1 MRPLRILAA
10 AAALAAA
17 HSWAHAAD
25 NPDGRQLINLD
36 PGWRFFAGD
45 DPHAPDPGFD
55 DRSWQ
60 PVDLPHTWNALD
72 GQDGGNNYRRGP
84 GWYRRHLAVEASLA
98 GRRLYLQ
105 FDGASLMA
113 DVYVN
118 GVHLGSHKGGF
129 ARFRFDATGA
139 LRTGADNVIAVRVD
153 NGRLGIAPTSADFT
167 FFGGLYR
174 GVALLA
180 TDPVQISALDYGS
193 PGVFLEQGRVSAR
206 SAKVMVRAELENHSP
221 APREVDV
228 GVTILEE
235 PRAAAPR
242 VRIAVPSFRTHLEAN
257 ATVEVVRPVTIE
269 HPHLWN
275 ARADPYLYTVR
286 VELRP
291 VSPDGSAGALSDAV
305 EQPLG
310 LRSFAVD
317 PDRGFILNG
326 SYLNLYGF
334 NRHQDWP
341 DQGWAISDAE
351 EAQDFGIMMDSGAT
365 AVRVSHYQQSD
376 TWYTRCDRAGIV
388 AWAEIPFVN
397 EALASPEFLEN
408 AKQQLRELI
417 RQNFN
422 HPAICF
428 WGVGNETSG
437 PAADGVI
444 AALAPV
450 VRAEDPTRLSTYAS
464 DHDNADPKNWH
475 TDVVAFNR
483 YYGWYRG
490 KASDFAAWLDR
501 TRADYPKA
509 RFGISEFGAGASIFQ
524 HAQDPGPP
532 EAGGPFHP
540 EEYQNLYHEAYWA
553 ALRTRP
559 YVWAKFIWCLHDFA
573 SDGRNEGD
581 HPGRNDKGLVTYDRR
596 VKKDA
601 YFFYKA
607 NWSSDP
613 VLHIASSRFNE
624 RADPAADVKV
634 YSNAAQVSLEVNG
647 VAQGVQQ
654 DPAGDHI
661 FRWPGV
667 RLSPGA
673 NRVLAR
679 ARFGATDAADSCV
692 WTLGP
697 R

>member
-1 MRPLRILAA
+1 MRPFRVLAA
-10 AAALAAA
+10 AAAIVAIHPAAPA
-17 HSWAHAAD
+17 SEM
-25 NPDGRQLINLD
+25 PDGRQLIGLD
-36 PGWRFFAGD
+36 PGWRFLAGD
-45 DPHAPDPGFD
+45 DAHAPDPGLD

-72 GQDGGNNYRRGP
+72 GQDGGDDYRRGP
-84 GWYRRHLAVEASLA
+84 GWYRRHLAVDASLA
-98 GRRLYLQ
+98 GKRLYLQ

-129 ARFRFDATGA
+129 ARFRFDATAA
-139 LRTGADNVIAVRVD
+139 LRAGADNVVAVRVD
-153 NGRLGIAPTSADFT
+153 NGRLGIPPTSADFT

-174 GVALLA
+174 DVSLLV
-180 TDPVQISALDYGS
+180 TNPVQISAMDYGS
-193 PGVFLEQGRVSAR
+193 PGVFLEQSGVTADSAT
-206 SAKVMVRAELENHSP
+206 VLVRAELENHGP
-221 APREVDV
+221 VPREVIV
-228 GVTILEE
+228 VVKVLEAHQAGA
-235 PRAAAPR
+235 PLHIRAF
-242 VRIAVPSFRTHLEAN
+242 PSFRVNLGPNSSEGIAK
-257 ATVEVVRPVTIE
+257 PFTIKR
-269 HPHLWN
+269 PHLWN

-286 VELRP
+286 VELWP
-291 VSPDGSAGALSDAV
+291 VSSDGSPGALLDAV

-310 LRSFAVD
+310 LRSYAVD
-317 PDRGFILNG
+317 PDTGFILNG

-341 DQGWAISDAE
+341 DRGWAISDAQ
-351 EAQDFGIMMDSGAT
+351 EAEDFGIMMDSGAT

-376 TWYTRCDRAGIV
+376 TWYSRCDRAGIV

-397 EALASPEFLEN
+397 QALATPEFLEN

-444 AALAPV
+444 AALAGV
-450 VRAEDPTRLSTYAS
+450 ARGEDPTRLSTYAS

-483 YYGWYRG
+483 YFGWYHGRI
-490 KASDFAAWLDR
+490 SDFAAWLDK
-501 TRADYPKA
+501 THADYPGA
-509 RFGISEFGAGASIFQ
+509 RFGMSEFGAGASILQ
-524 HAQDPGPP
+524 HAQNPGPP
-532 EAGGPFHP
+532 EPRGPLHP
-540 EEYQNLYHEAYWA
+540 EEYQALYHEAYWA
-553 ALRTRP
+553 ALKARP

-581 HPGRNDKGLVTYDRR
+581 HPGRNDKGLVTYDRA

-601 YFFYKA
+601 FFFYKA
-607 NWSSDP
+607 NWSSDS
-613 VLHIASSRFNE
+613 VLHIASSRFSE
-624 RADPAADVKV
+624 RTDPVAEVKV

-647 VAQGVQQ
+647 VAQGVQK
-654 DPAGDHI
+654 DPEGDHV
-661 FRWPGV
+661 FRWPAI

-673 NRVLAR
+673 NRVSAS
-679 ARFGATDAADSCV
+679 AHFGTASATDSCV
-692 WTLGP
+692 WTLDL

>member
-10 AAALAAA
+10 AAAIAAV
-17 HSWAHAAD
+17 HPAAPASET
-25 NPDGRQLINLD
+25 PDGRQLIGLD
-36 PGWRFFAGD
+36 PGWRFLAGD
-45 DPHAPDPGFD
+45 HARGSDPGLD

-72 GQDGGNNYRRGP
+72 GQDGGDNYRRGP
-84 GWYRRHLAVEASLA
+84 GWYRRHLAVDASLA
-98 GRRLYLQ
+98 GKRLYLQ
-105 FDGASLMA
+105 LDGASLMA

-118 GVHLGSHKGGF
+118 GVHLGNHRGGF
-129 ARFRFDATGA
+129 ARFRFDATAA
-139 LRTGADNVIAVRVD
+139 LRAGADNLIAVRVD
-153 NGRLGIAPTSADFT
+153 NGRLGIPPTSADFT

-174 GVALLA
+174 DVSLLV
-180 TDPVQISALDYGS
+180 TDPVQISAMDCGS
-193 PGVFLEQGRVSAR
+193 PGVFLEQVRVAADSAT
-206 SAKVMVRAELENHSP
+206 VLVRAEIENHS
-221 APREVDV
+221 AVPREVDV
-228 GVTILEE
+228 SLRVLEA
-235 PRAAAPR
+235 PQAGAPGAVLAA
-242 VRIAVPSFRTHLEAN
+242 PSFRTHLEPNGSEGFAK
-257 ATVEVVRPVTIE
+257 PVTIKR
-269 HPHLWN
+269 PHLWN

-291 VSPDGSAGALSDAV
+291 VSPDGSVGALSDAV

-310 LRSFAVD
+310 LRSYVVD

-326 SYLNLYGF
+326 NYLNLYGF

-341 DQGWAISDAE
+341 DRGWAISAAQEAE
-351 EAQDFGIMMDSGAT
+351 DFGIMMDSGAT

-376 TWYTRCDRAGIV
+376 TWYSRCDRAGIV

-397 EALASPEFLEN
+397 RALATPEFLEN
-408 AKQQLRELI
+408 AEQQLRELI

-444 AALAPV
+444 AALAGE
-450 VRAEDPTRLSTYAS
+450 VRREDPTRLSTYAS
-464 DHDNADPKNWH
+464 DHDDADPKNWH

-483 YYGWYRG
+483 YFGWYRG
-490 KASDFAAWLDR
+490 TISDFAAWLDK
-501 TRADYPKA
+501 TRADYPRA
-509 RFGISEFGAGASIFQ
+509 RFGMSEFGAGASIFQ

-532 EAGGPFHP
+532 KPNGPFHP
-540 EEYQNLYHEAYWA
+540 EEYQDLYHEAYWA
-553 ALRTRP
+553 ALKTRP

-581 HPGRNDKGLVTYDRR
+581 HPGRNDKGLVTYDRAA
-596 VKKDA
+596 KKDA
-601 YFFYKA
+601 FYFYKA
-607 NWSSDP
+607 NWSGDP
-613 VLHIASSRFNE
+613 VLHIASSRFS
-624 RADPAADVKV
+624 RRTDPVAEVKV
-634 YSNAAQVSLEVNG
+634 YSNASEVSLEVNG
-647 VAQGVQQ
+647 VAQGVRR
-654 DPAGDHI
+654 DPAGDRV

-673 NRVLAR
+673 NRVSAS
-679 ARFGATDAADSCV
+679 AHFGAAAATDSCV
-692 WTLGP
+692 WTLEP

>member
-1 MRPLRILAA
+1 MRPVHLLGAA
-10 AAALAAA
+10 AAIVALHCAARA
-17 HSWAHAAD
+17 GDS
-25 NPDGRQLINLD
+25 PDGRQYVSLNL
-36 PGWRFFAGD
+36 GWRFLAGD
-45 DPHAPDPGFD
+45 DPHAPEPGFD
-55 DRSWQ
+55 DRSWRA
-60 PVDLPHTWNALD
+60 VDLPHTWNALD

-84 GWYRRHLAVEASLA
+84 GWYRRHLAVDPSLA
-98 GRRLYLQ
+98 GKRLYLQ

-118 GVHLGSHKGGF
+118 GAYLGNHKGGF

-153 NGRLGIAPTSADFT
+153 NGKLGIPPTSADFT

-174 GVALLA
+174 GVSLLA
-180 TDPVQISALDYGS
+180 TDPVQISAMDLGA
-193 PGVFLEQGRVSAR
+193 PGVYVEQRLVAASSA
-206 SAKVMVRAELENHSP
+206 ALVVRAELENHLPIPEDVSVAVSIRK
-221 APREVDV
+221 APRAGAPLEIIVIPPS
-228 GVTILEE
+228 VTHVE
-235 PRAAAPR
+235 PGG
-242 VRIAVPSFRTHLEAN
+242 S
-257 ATVEVVRPVTIE
+257 VEFVRPVTID

-275 ARADPYLYTVR
+275 GRADPYLYSVR
-286 VELRP
+286 VELY
-291 VSPDGSAGALSDAV
+291 GAAATGKPGVLLDAV

-310 LRSFAVD
+310 LRSYSVD

-341 DQGWAISDAE
+341 DKGWAISDAE
-351 EAQDFGIMMDSGAT
+351 EAEDFDIMRDTGAT

-376 TWYTRCDRAGIV
+376 TWYSRCDRAGIV

-397 EALASPEFLEN
+397 EALATPEFLEN

-422 HPAICF
+422 HPSICF

-450 VRAEDPTRLSTYAS
+450 VRQEDPTRLSTYAS
-464 DHDNADPKNWH
+464 SHDAADPKNWH
-475 TDVVAFNR
+475 TDVVGFNR
-483 YYGWYRG
+483 YYGWYHG
-490 KASDFAAWLDR
+490 QLSEFAAWLDK
-501 TRADYPKA
+501 THADHPRAS
-509 RFGISEFGAGASIFQ
+509 FGISEYGAGASIIQ
-524 HAQDPGPP
+524 HAQDPARP
-532 EAGGPFHP
+532 EARGPFHP
-540 EEYQNLYHEAYWA
+540 EEYQNTYHEAYWA
-553 ALRTRP
+553 ALKGRP
-559 YVWAKFIWCLHDFA
+559 YVWGKFIWCLHDFA

-581 HPGRNDKGLVTYDRR
+581 HPGRNDKGLVTYDRT

-613 VLHIASSRFNE
+613 VLHIASSRFSE
-624 RADPAADVKV
+624 RTVPVTEVKV
-634 YSNAAQVSLEVNG
+634 YSNAPRVSLEVNG
-647 VAQGVQQ
+647 VSMGEQA
-654 DPAGDHI
+654 DPSVDRI
-661 FRWPGV
+661 FLWHGISLAPG
-667 RLSPGA
+667 P
-673 NRVLAR
+673 NRVSAS
-679 ARFGATDAADSCV
+679 AHFGTASVTDSCV
-692 WTLGP
+692 WTLGA